1 MRRTKSGRSFR
12 LALAVVAAASMA
24 SSVTP
29 EARGDAPRAED
40 FEGRFRYMDGEEGR
54 RQIDRAIGRAVDGLP
69 FFVEP
74 VAEDRVEARVGPFME
89 LRFELQGDRLTFS
102 ADDWGPVTSRL
113 GGPAVTV
120 QGPAGSELSMTQRM
134 RRGRLV
140 QRLEHADGAR
150 TNTFALSG
158 DGEVLWLSVEISSSQ
173 LPNDA
178 RYRLRYRRTSGHR
191 RRAAR

>member
-1 MRRTKSGRSFR
+1 MHRTKETRPVWAA
-12 LALAVVAAASMA
+12 LVVVATAALAASLA
-24 SSVTP
+24 P
-29 EARGDAPRAED
+29 DARGDAPTAED
-40 FEGRFRYMDGEEGR
+40 FEGRYRYMDGEEGR
-54 RQIDRAIGRAVDGLP
+54 RAIDRAVGQAVDGLP
-69 FFVEP
+69 FFMEP

-89 LRFELQGDRLTFS
+89 LRIELEEDRLTFS

-134 RRGRLV
+134 RQGRLV
-140 QRLEHADGAR
+140 QRFEHADGTR

-158 DGEVLWLSVEISSSQ
+158 DGSVLWMRVAISSPQ

-178 RYRLRYRRTSGHR
+178 EFRLRYRRTSGDR
-191 RRAAR
+191 RHATR